1 MPFPGIAVSLATTV
15 RPFAPRFDQR
25 VDQAVG
31 RPDAHEPA
39 DQADGAVGYQR
50 RRRLG
55 ANRDFHPVPFPCLR
69 SRERTPHR

>member
-25 VDQAVG
+25 VDQAMG
-31 RPDAHEPA
+31 RADAHEPA

-55 ANRDFHPVPFPCLR
+55 ANRDFHPVPLPLP
-69 SRERTPHR
+69 SPSERTPHR